1 MNICLLA
8 ICFYRYKEISSS
20 LNSILETVDSNTN
33 LKLGLLEINSPKS
46 KQVTQVLQDL
56 NFKNKQIYHLKENN
70 VSGALITISLTTD
83 ILNDIDFVA
92 VTETDIRLLAKR
104 TIEKGCEI
112 LKNDNNIG
120 FISPEYDTGNKYH
133 KDCFNQ
139 WVYPRIYYNKD
150 VSITDAQG
158 FQLLIFRKNDWV
170 NFCKDVLNGKF
181 VKPNEKSY
189 GIIDQNL
196 KKWIIPRKIAILK
209 RFKMIHTGW
218 DVYDNPSCDQEYLD
232 FKNNLH
238 ATNNIWSPIKSKGN
252 EIIEYTVE

>member
-8 ICFYRYKEISSS
+8 ICFYRDKEISSS
-20 LNSILETVDSNTN
+20 LKSIIETVDSSTN
-33 LKLGLLEINSPKS
+33 LKLGLLEIISPKS
-46 KQVTQVLQDL
+46 NLVTKCLQDL

-70 VSGALITISLTTD
+70 VSGALITISLNTD
-83 ILNDIDFVA
+83 ILNNVDFVA

-112 LKNDNNIG
+112 LKNNINIG
-120 FISPEYDTGNKYH
+120 VISPEYETSNKYH
-133 KDCFNQ
+133 YNCFNK
-139 WVYPRIYYNKD
+139 WVIPRIN
-150 VSITDAQG
+150 INTDISYTSAQG

-170 NFCKDVLNGKF
+170 NFCKDVKNGKF
-181 VKPNEKSY
+181 IKPNEKSY

-196 KKWIIPRKIAILK
+196 KDWIIPRKIAILK
-209 RFKMIHTGW
+209 NFKMIHTGW

-232 FKNNLH
+232 FKNTLH
-238 ATNNIWSPIKSKGN
+238 ATNNIWSPNTSKGN